1 PDTENTWVDETDIFD
16 ESIIKEYESK
26 LASAKKPRKSP
37 SIVGKRRSSSR
48 LAELADKE
56 EKEKEEKEE
65 KEEEEEEEKENESKD
80 SKEDKETKEAE
91 TTSEPNEE
99 SKDEEESGEKAAATP
114 TEHEE
119 KEEEEA
125 NVSEELAETP
135 KAASTDSTEPNEPKE
150 PNELKPSKISNAPEQ
165 SKSSKPSEDIYES
178 VLTSNTDVGAV
189 REVQPAKDEKAPNPP
204 VSQASDAVSSKPQ
217 EETSGDQEDDIFGM
231 FDRAQKMPDKHA
243 GFDGADISDMFSSP
257 SPMKRHAPSSSS
269 SSALTHTHA
278 QSTEKTAT
286 QAMDEGS
293 DKLSVDLHS
302 SIIGVE
308 DEIEAHCFVA
318 GRKMKKQFLNVRRL
332 KKMTIS
338 NHKYILKTFLIKLE
352 DADGILFV
360 SEKDVREVL
369 QDRIYDYMANLMIQ
383 LGQIL

>member
-1 PDTENTWVDETDIFD
+1 TMSEEFWLEVAIGLQCLNPKDEYASLREVYQLQRESEGDDIYEVERIVNRRRYSRGNMTRYLVKWKGYPDTENTWVDETDIFD

-65 KEEEEEEEKENESKD
+65 KEEEEEEKENESKD

-119 KEEEEA
+119 KEEEA

-217 EETSGDQEDDIFGM
+217 EETSGDQED
-231 FDRAQKMPDKHA
+231 
-243 GFDGADISDMFSSP
+243 
-257 SPMKRHAPSSSS
+257 
-269 SSALTHTHA
+269 
-278 QSTEKTAT
+278 
-286 QAMDEGS
+286 
-293 DKLSVDLHS
+293 
-302 SIIGVE
+302 
-308 DEIEAHCFVA
+308 
-318 GRKMKKQFLNVRRL
+318 
-332 KKMTIS
+332 
-338 NHKYILKTFLIKLE
+338 
-352 DADGILFV
+352 
-360 SEKDVREVL
+360 
-369 QDRIYDYMANLMIQ
+369 
-383 LGQIL
+383 

>member
-1 PDTENTWVDETDIFD
+1 
-16 ESIIKEYESK
+16 
-26 LASAKKPRKSP
+26 
-37 SIVGKRRSSSR
+37 
-48 LAELADKE
+48 
-56 EKEKEEKEE
+56 
-65 KEEEEEEEKENESKD
+65 
-80 SKEDKETKEAE
+80 EDKETKEAE

-269 SSALTHTHA
+269 SALTHTHA

-286 QAMDEGS
+286 QAMDEGL
-293 DKLSVDLHS
+293 DKLSAPSATPSLDIGKFNCLLHDKKVEL
-302 SIIGVE
+302 SIPL
-308 DEIEAHCFVA
+308 D
-318 GRKMKKQFLNVRRL
+318 RLLKMKVSYHTNFENEL
-332 KKMTIS
+332 
-338 NHKYILKTFLIKLE
+338 YFILQDEEGKLCVVGKDIYPLIKDKLYDMLLHE
-352 DADGILFV
+352 LTTIQKIL
-360 SEKDVREVL
+360 
-369 QDRIYDYMANLMIQ
+369 
-383 LGQIL
+383 LGSQAL